1 MNEKGNP
8 MGQIKLTRQKENPCL
23 KADAGKWLKC
33 QVRTISLESGETVK
47 RGCGQTGLMPTDI
60 GWHCFYCGNYIYQT
74 NSTLDALW
82 FHFKIAREYWRAM
95 RREDKNFINGV
106 PVSGFP
112 DFLPRRLLADLV
124 ETHPPKWFRYYLKFD
139 DEQFQ
144 KYLDKK
150 SQ

>member
-1 MNEKGNP
+1 MS
-8 MGQIKLTRQKENPCL
+8 QIKLTRQKQDPRLHSEAETWHRCP
-23 KADAGKWLKC
+23 
-33 QVRTISLESGETVK
+33 VRTISLDSGETVK
-47 RGCGQTGLMPTDI
+47 RGCGQIGLMSTDI

-74 NSTLDALW
+74 HSSLDALW

-95 RREDKNFINGV
+95 SREGTNFINGV

-112 DFLPRRLLADLV
+112 DFLPRLLLADLA
-124 ETHPPKWFRYYLKFD
+124 ETQPPKWFRYYLILD